1 MNTRIRPIQN
11 WSGNTLIAGYRM
23 IAETIPALAQDVPT
37 AEMDSAIMAAAR
49 GNSRGRRARHVGY
62 AAIAASI
69 AAMGLTISTSRDPAA
84 SRVVKPDDRA
94 NSMRMGSQMAPAA
107 RPDLSAIA
115 SRAYEAVMADATAP
129 LPADPALSRVQHTLQ
144 LLPHREARRND
155 AGLNGLVL
163 GSSPTDT
170 DLLAASEVHTASE
183 IQTPGAL
190 TLVGTQY
197 GTVDLNQPEAL
208 QRLARENPF
217 HFATIR
223 RILAGVDT
231 VPENTVGRWMK
242 AQFNATDVT
251 YSPVLLTSDPPKK
264 LLAFTLET
272 THYSALL
279 SLTPDGARLE
289 ALRR

>member
-1 MNTRIRPIQN
+1 MNTRTRPTQN
-11 WSGNTLIAGYRM
+11 WSGNTLIAGYRV
-23 IAETIPALAQDVPT
+23 IAETTPALPQDVPT
-37 AEMDSAIMAAAR
+37 AEMDSAILAAAR

-69 AAMGLTISTSRDPAA
+69 AAMGLTISTSRDPA
-84 SRVVKPDDRA
+84 D
-94 NSMRMGSQMAPAA
+94 Q
-107 RPDLSAIA
+107 
-115 SRAYEAVMADATAP
+115 
-129 LPADPALSRVQHTLQ
+129 ALLRVQHTLQ

-155 AGLNGLVL
+155 AGLNSLVL
-163 GSSPTDT
+163 GSSPTDP
-170 DLLAASEVHTASE
+170 DLRAASEIHTASE

-217 HFATIR
+217 HFAMIR

-231 VPENTVGRWMK
+231 VPEHTVGRWMK

-279 SLTPDGARLE
+279 SLTPDGARLV
-289 ALRR
+289 ALRH